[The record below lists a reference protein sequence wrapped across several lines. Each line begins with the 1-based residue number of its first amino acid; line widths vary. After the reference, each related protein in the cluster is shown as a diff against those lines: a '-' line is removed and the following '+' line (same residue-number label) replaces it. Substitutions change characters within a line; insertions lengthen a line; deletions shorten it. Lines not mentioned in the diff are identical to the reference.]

1 MEKNTYF
8 EIENEQELRQA
19 FEEFN
24 MLRNFETELKF
35 FKKGY
40 NKLVKGETHCYLF
53 VGIEQFYLK
62 SRFTEVENPF
72 KSEYPK
78 EMLVWNDC
86 SKNETKILTVFGV
99 FKGQYITTHA
109 GHFIGY
115 DNAKDIEPKP
125 KTINEKI
132 KELQKII
139 EETQIALKQLKN

>member
-8 EIENEQELRQA
+8 KIENEQQLRQA

-24 MLRNFETELKF
+24 MLRNFETELKYL
-35 FKKGY
+35 KKGY

-53 VGIEQFYLK
+53 VGIEQYYLK

-78 EMLVWNDC
+78 VMYVWNHE
-86 SKNETKILTVFGV
+86 ETGKVKKEVVGKFKEYYLTETFV
-99 FKGQYITTHA
+99 
-109 GHFIGY
+109 GY
-115 DNAKDIEPKP
+115 RAWKHAKDIEPKP
-125 KTINEKI
+125 KTIKEKI
-132 KELQKII
+132 KELENII